1 MWEGENLKVALMSRC
16 FDLLHRAVL
25 GSFNRLPLLCLSKHP
40 SPAFPQLHPP
50 KIILVMGTLLTMAV
64 LSPFRLHTFS
74 PFSHP
79 SIISFEHFRYLSIFC
94 FAPFSHFSRTVYKFV
109 CCLFTDISKNLPTS
123 HLLHISKIV
132 KILLHPFFSPECVQP
147 CGARMQERSRWSS
160 HFPQQVDD
168 VPQDQAQLLRPWQL
182 PLLLRRSPVHE
193 QHRGHQGGRHGL
205 WDLQHS

>member
-1 MWEGENLKVALMSRC
+1 MWQGENLKVALMSRC

-40 SPAFPQLHPP
+40 SPPFPKLHPP
-50 KIILVMGTLLTMAV
+50 KIILVMGTLLTMAL
-64 LSPFRLHTFS
+64 LSPFKFTPFPPFHTLLSFLSNTLDICLFS
-74 PFSHP
+74 ASHP
-79 SIISFEHFRYLSIFC
+79 SPISRG
-94 FAPFSHFSRTVYKFV
+94 
-109 CCLFTDISKNLPTS
+109 LFTKLSVVFSQTFPKIFPHRIFYIFHRFS
-123 HLLHISKIV
+123 LLLTPH
-132 KILLHPFFSPECVQP
+132 FSPECVQP

-168 VPQDQAQLLRPWQL
+168 LPQDQAQLLRPWQL

-205 WDLQHS
+205 WDLQHA

>member
-1 MWEGENLKVALMSRC
+1 MWQGENLKVALMSRC

-40 SPAFPQLHPP
+40 SPPFPQLHPP
-50 KIILVMGTLLTMAV
+50 KIILVMESLLTMAL

-79 SIISFEHFRYLSIFC
+79 SIISFEHFVYFLLRTLLPFLEDCLQICLLSFHRH
-94 FAPFSHFSRTVYKFV
+94 FPKSSHTASSTYFIDFHV
-109 CCLFTDISKNLPTS
+109 LFNPLI
-123 HLLHISKIV
+123 
-132 KILLHPFFSPECVQP
+132 SPECVQP

-168 VPQDQAQLLRPWQL
+168 LPQDQAQLLRPWQL
-182 PLLLRRSPVHE
+182 PLLLRRSPVNE

-205 WDLQHS
+205 WDLQHA